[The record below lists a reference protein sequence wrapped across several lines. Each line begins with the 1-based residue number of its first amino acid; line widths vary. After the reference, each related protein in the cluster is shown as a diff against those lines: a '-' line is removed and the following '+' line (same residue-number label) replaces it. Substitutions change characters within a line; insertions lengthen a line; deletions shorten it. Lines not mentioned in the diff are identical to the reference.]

1 MPGWP
6 RVDRA
11 RDLELVAA
19 LRRGERGAPE
29 SLYDAYG
36 DRLHDYASSLLGD
49 RRAADAVH
57 DAVVTAQGHADRLRE
72 PARFRAWLYAL
83 VRFQAMARLGHHRGT
98 AEPPDDPDD
107 PELAELVGVTLG
119 EMRRSERE
127 ILELSLRHG
136 LSPAET
142 GSVLGLTSRQAAS
155 RLRRARDLLETAAAA
170 VVLAR
175 TGRAHCP
182 ELSALLDSWEGPLTA
197 ALRRRL
203 TAHIGSCEVCTERRH
218 RQVSAARLLEMLP
231 VAYAP
236 FSLRGR
242 VLATCGDP
250 AQGDTRTMIIDR
262 GEGFDRGGFPVRPGR
277 SRRRARR
284 GLAPA
289 LLGAAALLAGVT
301 VLVAVTGYEG
311 ARTSLRL
318 HDPAPTLDVLP
329 ESLPAEPEESR
340 TPSPTASE
348 PDPTPSPSRSSS
360 ASPKP
365 RGRPAPEV
373 ATTRPPVV
381 SPPARRRSARPAR
394 PARLT
399 VTCPPEAGDAATVG
413 LRARNRTVS
422 WKAAASEGLT
432 AVPVRGSIR
441 PGGTAV
447 VWVTVDDPGAAGS
460 GTVTVTSNGGA
471 ATCALSWDG
480 PASPAPTRLPEEDVT
495 RTAGPTG
502 TPAPEAAQATDPDEK

>member
-1 MPGWP
+1 
-6 RVDRA
+6 
-11 RDLELVAA
+11 
-19 LRRGERGAPE
+19 
-29 SLYDAYG
+29 
-36 DRLHDYASSLLGD
+36 
-49 RRAADAVH
+49 DAVH

-142 GSVLGLTSRQAAS
+142 GSVLGLTARQAAS

-182 ELSALLDSWEGPLTA
+182 ELSALLDSWEGPLTPA
-197 ALRRRL
+197 
-203 TAHIGSCEVCTERRH
+203 
-218 RQVSAARLLEMLP
+218 
-231 VAYAP
+231 
-236 FSLRGR
+236 LRGR

-301 VLVAVTGYEG
+301 VLVAVTGHEG
-311 ARTSLRL
+311 ARTSLQL
-318 HDPAPTLDVLP
+318 HDP
-329 ESLPAEPEESR
+329 
-340 TPSPTASE
+340 
-348 PDPTPSPSRSSS
+348 
-360 ASPKP
+360 
-365 RGRPAPEV
+365 
-373 ATTRPPVV
+373 
-381 SPPARRRSARPAR
+381 
-394 PARLT
+394 
-399 VTCPPEAGDAATVG
+399 
-413 LRARNRTVS
+413 
-422 WKAAASEGLT
+422 
-432 AVPVRGSIR
+432 
-441 PGGTAV
+441 
-447 VWVTVDDPGAAGS
+447 
-460 GTVTVTSNGGA
+460 
-471 ATCALSWDG
+471 
-480 PASPAPTRLPEEDVT
+480 
-495 RTAGPTG
+495 
-502 TPAPEAAQATDPDEK
+502 